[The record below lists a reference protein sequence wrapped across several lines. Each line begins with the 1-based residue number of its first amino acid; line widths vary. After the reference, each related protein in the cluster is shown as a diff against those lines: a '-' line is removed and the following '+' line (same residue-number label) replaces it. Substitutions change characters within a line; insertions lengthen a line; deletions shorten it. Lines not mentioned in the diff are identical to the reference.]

1 MSGAFHSVLPSP
13 LAFCAI
19 WCSHNLWSLVCRVTH
34 KPSVPIVREMPHKTT
49 LPRSPYQWVCSAI
62 PKARM
67 NFVAWVTSMQC
78 YLRRVRILRSTVR
91 WEPSCLMHNTSRFLE
106 SAAAAFKSVLFSR
119 RAWQRVVMVSCQ
131 QRVVTITCPA
141 SGNGLQDTRRLHSR
155 GCHNSVCITLVG
167 GRVMHCRM

>member
-1 MSGAFHSVLPSP
+1 MGMLCHPYQWYAQPS
-13 LAFCAI
+13 LSMVCSAI
-19 WCSHNLWSLVCRVTH
+19 PINGMLCHPYQWVCSAI
-34 KPSVPIVREMPHKTT
+34 PINGMLCH
-49 LPRSPYQWVCSAI
+49 PYQWVCSAI